1 MVESDRVDEIIAQWH
16 RERPD
21 LDVSGMEVI
30 ARLSRLDKAIRPLLD
45 DAFAQ
50 HDLESWEFDVLATLL
65 RHGAPH
71 QLTPG
76 ELMDS
81 VMITSGA
88 MTNRI
93 DRLERRGLVAR
104 ESNPDDGRQVLVTL
118 TPAGQQR
125 VDAALVDHAANEARI
140 VSALDPARRGE
151 LIGALRVL
159 SCAVEDD
166 GDSAS

>member
-1 MVESDRVDEIIAQWH
+1 MESDRVDEIVAQWH
-16 RERPD
+16 RERPG

-30 ARLSRLDKAIRPLLD
+30 GRLSRLDRAIRPLLEKV
-45 DAFAQ
+45 FAQ

-76 ELMDS
+76 QLMDS

-93 DRLERRGLVAR
+93 DRLEQRGLVAR
-104 ESNPDDGRQVLVTL
+104 EKNPDDRRQVLVTL
-118 TPAGQQR
+118 TGTGR
-125 VDAALVDHAANEARI
+125 KKVGAALVDHAANEARI
-140 VSALDPARRGE
+140 VSALDSTQRSQFIE
-151 LIGALRVL
+151 ALRVL
-159 SCAVEDD
+159 SLAVAER
-166 GDSAS
+166 GDTTS

>member
-1 MVESDRVDEIIAQWH
+1 MESDRVDEIVAQWH
-16 RERPD
+16 RERPG

-30 ARLSRLDKAIRPLLD
+30 GRLSRLDRAIRPLLEKV
-45 DAFAQ
+45 FAQ

-76 ELMDS
+76 QLMDS

-93 DRLERRGLVAR
+93 DRLEQRGLVAR
-104 ESNPDDGRQVLVTL
+104 EKNPDDGRQVLVTL
-118 TPAGQQR
+118 TGTGR
-125 VDAALVDHAANEARI
+125 KKVGAALVDHAANEARI
-140 VSALDPARRGE
+140 ISALDSTQRSQFIE
-151 LIGALRVL
+151 ALRVL
-159 SCAVEDD
+159 SLAVAER
-166 GDSAS
+166 GDSTS

>member
-1 MVESDRVDEIIAQWH
+1 MESDRVDEIVAQWH
-16 RERPD
+16 RERPG

-30 ARLSRLDKAIRPLLD
+30 GRLSRLDRAIRPLLEKV
-45 DAFAQ
+45 FAQ

-76 ELMDS
+76 QLMDS

-93 DRLERRGLVAR
+93 DRLEQRGLVAR
-104 ESNPDDGRQVLVTL
+104 EKNPDDRRQVLVTL
-118 TPAGQQR
+118 TGTGR
-125 VDAALVDHAANEARI
+125 KKVGAALVDHAANEARI
-140 VSALDPARRGE
+140 ISALDSTQRSQFIE
-151 LIGALRVL
+151 ALRVL
-159 SCAVEDD
+159 SLAVAER
-166 GDSAS
+166 GDTTS

>member
-1 MVESDRVDEIIAQWH
+1 MESDRVDEIVAQWH
-16 RERPD
+16 RERPG

-30 ARLSRLDKAIRPLLD
+30 GRLSRLDRAIRPLLEKV
-45 DAFAQ
+45 FAQ

-76 ELMDS
+76 QLMDS

-93 DRLERRGLVAR
+93 DRLEQRGLVAR
-104 ESNPDDGRQVLVTL
+104 EKNPDDRRQVLVTL
-118 TPAGQQR
+118 TGTGR
-125 VDAALVDHAANEARI
+125 KKVGAALVDHAANEARI
-140 VSALDPARRGE
+140 VSALDSTQRSQFIE
-151 LIGALRVL
+151 ALRVL
-159 SCAVEDD
+159 SLAVAER
-166 GDSAS
+166 GDSTS